1 MTTIAVGGPAPYEVQ
16 IGVDAAAAVL
26 AAVPESATRVAVLA
40 APAVAAAAAGIA
52 EQLQNAGWRVLGIEL
67 PDAEHAKTAE
77 VAQRCWAALGDA
89 GFTRSDVIVGFG
101 GGATTDLAGFVAAT
115 WLRGIGIVQV
125 PTTLAGM
132 VDAAIGG
139 KTGINTAAGKNLVG
153 AFHPPLA
160 VIVDPGFLSSL
171 PRADLAAGMAEVVKA
186 GFISDPVILDL
197 IEGVPVTELTTS
209 LELLQQLIERA
220 IAVKALV
227 VSADLKE
234 QATGGVRREFLNY
247 GHTLGHAIE
256 RVEDYRWRHGD
267 AVSVGLVFAAALS
280 RIGYGLDPAE
290 EKRHRD
296 ILRSL
301 DLPVG
306 YPGHRWDDLLAAM
319 RIDKKARGRTLRFV
333 VLPALGAP
341 DVVAVTDEGMLRQAY
356 AEVAR

>member
-1 MTTIAVGGPAPYEVQ
+1 MTTIEVGGPAPYEVQ

-26 AAVPESATRVAVLA
+26 AAVPESAARVAVLA
-40 APAVAAAAAGIA
+40 APAVSAAAARITDRLQSAGR
-52 EQLQNAGWRVLGIEL
+52 RVLRVDL

-77 VAQRCWAALGDA
+77 VAERCWAALGEA
-89 GFTRSDVIVGFG
+89 GFTRSDVVVGLG

-153 AFHPPLA
+153 AFHPPVA
-160 VIVDPGFLSSL
+160 VVVDPDFLDSL
-171 PRADLAAGMAEVVKA
+171 PTADLAAGMAEVVKA
-186 GFISDPVILDL
+186 GFIADPVILDL
-197 IEGVPVTELTTS
+197 IEGVPATELPTS
-209 LELLQQLIERA
+209 RALLQQLIERA
-220 IAVKALV
+220 IAVKASV
-227 VSADLKE
+227 VAADLTE
-234 QATGGVRREFLNY
+234 RATQGVRREFLNY

-256 RVEDYRWRHGD
+256 RVEAYRWRHGD

-280 RIGYGLDPAE
+280 RIGYGLDPAV

-306 YPGHRWDDLLAAM
+306 YPMDRWDDLLDAM

-333 VLPALGAP
+333 VLPELGAP